1 MELRRKKEEE
11 ELLRKHKQFEAEQIK
26 AEREIRKQQQTI
38 FQMKMDM
45 QVSCLEPDEIIFN
58 KQNYDIVDLW
68 YEILFVLL
76 LFKVWSDIS
85 IILFENSFP
94 LKIFTF

>member
-1 MELRRKKEEE
+1 MQMELRRKKEEE

-76 LFKVWSDIS
+76 
-85 IILFENSFP
+85 
-94 LKIFTF
+94 